1 MRRPSI
7 RPAGRRPGRSLPVLQ
22 AAGSEA
28 SPASPA
34 SPAQPTARPPGTAM
48 PMMKG
53 TSMMSLGTWTAR
65 SNKYQTFINVSN
77 VFLLIAS
84 TVLLFSSGVLI
95 NFYHLTKVK
104 FLMFACNHSP
114 PPPPKI
120 KTNVQPP
127 KKCLHRLTLQEETAS
142 KLYSKLLESRFW
154 LCCKP
159 SLPGL
164 FDLYFVNKS

>member
-1 MRRPSI
+1 
-7 RPAGRRPGRSLPVLQ
+7 
-22 AAGSEA
+22 
-28 SPASPA
+28 
-34 SPAQPTARPPGTAM
+34 M

-104 FLMFACNHSP
+104 FLMFACNESP

-120 KTNVQPP
+120 KANEQPKNNVYMGLLY
-127 KKCLHRLTLQEETAS
+127 KR
-142 KLYSKLLESRFW
+142 KLPQSY
-154 LCCKP
+154 
-159 SLPGL
+159 
-164 FDLYFVNKS
+164 NQI

>member
-1 MRRPSI
+1 
-7 RPAGRRPGRSLPVLQ
+7 
-22 AAGSEA
+22 
-28 SPASPA
+28 
-34 SPAQPTARPPGTAM
+34 M

-114 PPPPKI
+114 PPQPEI
-120 KTNVQPP
+120 KTNVQP
-127 KKCLHRLTLQEETAS
+127 KK
-142 KLYSKLLESRFW
+142 
-154 LCCKP
+154 
-159 SLPGL
+159 
-164 FDLYFVNKS
+164 